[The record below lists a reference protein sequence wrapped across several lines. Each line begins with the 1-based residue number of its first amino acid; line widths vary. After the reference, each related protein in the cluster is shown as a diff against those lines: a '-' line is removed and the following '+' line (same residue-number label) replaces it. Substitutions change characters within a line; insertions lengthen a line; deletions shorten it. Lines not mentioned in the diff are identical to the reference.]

1 MMIAAAERRKTEK
14 ADTPLMELRCRVKK
28 IRYQAESGWTI
39 CLAKIKQKNEK
50 DQEETTLVGPMP
62 GIVAGSDIRA
72 AGNWMI
78 HPTYGMQFQ
87 VDHCQVE
94 LPTTADGIRDY
105 LAHGGIKGIGPL
117 YASRIVRAFG
127 EDTITILDEEPER
140 LMEVEGIGRKR
151 TEKIIASW
159 KEQREI
165 RDIVMYL
172 QSHNLPTG
180 RSAKIARKFG
190 SESLS
195 IMEKHPYRL
204 TEISGIGFQTA
215 DTLARANGIARDSA
229 ERCEAGVQY
238 TLNQMVSVDGQ
249 VYAEPDQLIPKASE
263 TLGVDAELIRTA
275 IHALVQR
282 GGLIKEDTRL
292 YLPEFYE
299 EEWRVARRLLQIEK
313 TPVGKLVSTRSI
325 SVNGEGGIVYNREQK
340 EAIRTAMTSKIF
352 ILTGGPGT
360 GKTTTETGIIRG
372 FEWSGLKVVL
382 AAPTGRAAKRMTETT
397 HRDAKTIH
405 RLIGY
410 RPGSRPDPDKK
421 IEGDVLILDE
431 CSMIDLHLMD
441 MLLMKVPVSMRMILI
456 GDTDQLPSVGA
467 GMVLHDMIASGRF
480 ATACLKEV
488 HRQAEKSL
496 IIQSAHR
503 INEGKMPV
511 SEQEVGSGDCV
522 FAQREDPEDI
532 LNTIVAC
539 VKTAVPRRTGLSYD
553 QIQVL
558 APMRRGPIGTEM
570 LNAKLQEALNPFGE
584 GLAFGKDI
592 YRVGDRVMQIRNNYD
607 KCVFNG
613 DIGKVVRINRS
624 DREIIVDFDG
634 AEVTYDAGDIDEL
647 TLSYACTIHKSQ
659 GSEFPVVVIPV
670 STANFVMLQKNLL
683 YTGVTRAKSL
693 LILVGTK
700 KALAIAVHND
710 KPARRNSYLAERLQT
725 AD

>member
-1 MMIAAAERRKTEK
+1 
-14 ADTPLMELRCRVKK
+14 MELRCRVQK

-39 CLAKIKQKNEK
+39 CQVKVKQTNEK
-50 DQEETTLVGPMP
+50 DREATLVGPMP

-72 AGNWMI
+72 AGNWII
-78 HPTYGMQFQ
+78 HQTYGMQFQ

-105 LAHGGIKGIGPL
+105 LANGGIKGIGPL

-127 EDTITILDEEPER
+127 EDTIHVLDEEPER
-140 LMEVEGIGRKR
+140 LLEVEGIGRKR
-151 TEKIIASW
+151 TEKIMASW

-180 RSAKIARKFG
+180 RAAKIARKFG
-190 SESLS
+190 SESISVL
-195 IMEKHPYRL
+195 EKHPYRL
-204 TEISGIGFQTA
+204 TEVHGIGFRTA
-215 DTLARANGIARDSA
+215 DTLAQANGIARDSE
-229 ERCEAGVQY
+229 ERCRAGVQY
-238 TLNQMVSVDGQ
+238 TLDQMVSVDGQ

-263 TLGVDAELIRTA
+263 TLGVDADLVRTA
-275 IHALVQR
+275 IDVLVR
-282 GGLIKEDTRL
+282 TGGLIREDTRL
-292 YLPEFYE
+292 YLPDMYE
-299 EEWRVARRLLQIEK
+299 EEWRVARRLMQIEEA
-313 TPVGKLVSTRSI
+313 PAGKAVSTRSI

-360 GKTTTETGIIRG
+360 GKTTTEAGIIHG
-372 FEWSGLKVVL
+372 FERSGLKVVL

-397 HRDAKTIH
+397 HREAKTIH

-431 CSMIDLHLMD
+431 CSMIDLRLMD

-467 GMVLHDMIASGRF
+467 GLVLHDMIASKRF
-480 ATACLKEV
+480 ATSCLREV
-488 HRQAEKSL
+488 HRQARESL
-496 IIQSAHR
+496 IIRSAHL
-503 INEGKMPV
+503 INEGHMPV
-511 SEQEVGSGDCV
+511 AEEEVGTGDCV
-522 FAQREDPEDI
+522 FVKREAPEDI
-532 LNTIVAC
+532 LQTIIAC
-539 VKTAVPRRTGLSYD
+539 VKTAVPRRTGLAPD
-553 QIQVL
+553 QVQVL
-558 APMRRGPIGTEM
+558 APMRRGPIGTES
-570 LNAKLQEALNPFGE
+570 LNRKLQEALNPFGE
-584 GLAFGKDI
+584 GIAFGQDV
-592 YRVGDRVMQIRNNYD
+592 YRTGDRVMQIRNNYD

-613 DIGKVVRINRS
+613 DIGKVKRINQH
-624 DREIIVDFDG
+624 DKEIIVDFDG
-634 AEVTYDAGDIDEL
+634 AEVSYDAGDIDEL

-670 STANFVMLQKNLL
+670 STANFVMLQKNLI

-710 KPARRNSYLAERLQT
+710 KPARRNSYLTERLRMV
-725 AD
+725 D